1 MPRSLPPQVQP
12 ALALKDSS
20 TPRPALTYVV
30 SGPGWSDPLPPKP
43 KYPAPGSSASCDCCG
58 GTTKEFHHCEGCD
71 HKRSDGFDLCAA
83 CYAMGKGR
91 AVQLHHAQTLSRTAL
106 GRQQHAF
113 RAVRPPAPAPG
124 ALASL
129 PPGQVDSAQA
139 QLSLCEGDGVVGAVE
154 VKGDAAQ
161 RGADAIPDGV
171 GGKDGSG
178 GGAPRRRLKVFV
190 GRV

>member
-1 MPRSLPPQVQP
+1 
-12 ALALKDSS
+12 
-20 TPRPALTYVV
+20 
-30 SGPGWSDPLPPKP
+30 
-43 KYPAPGSSASCDCCG
+43 
-58 GTTKEFHHCEGCD
+58 
-71 HKRSDGFDLCAA
+71 
-83 CYAMGKGR
+83 MGKGR

-154 VKGDAAQ
+154 LKGDAAR
-161 RGADAIPDGV
+161 RGADAIPEGV

-178 GGAPRRRLKVFV
+178 GGEPRRRLKVFV